1 MNTLTPEQIR
11 WNYKCGLDRRFI
23 LRVRVMQ
30 YADLS
35 LTAQEYA
42 YFYNNLSAVEKQ
54 IADALIEDIAEAT
67 DLAMSGN

>member
-1 MNTLTPEQIR
+1 
-11 WNYKCGLDRRFI
+11 
-23 LRVRVMQ
+23 MQ

-42 YFYNNLSAVEKQ
+42 YFYNGLSAVEKQ

-67 DLAMSGN
+67 DQAMLSNYAN